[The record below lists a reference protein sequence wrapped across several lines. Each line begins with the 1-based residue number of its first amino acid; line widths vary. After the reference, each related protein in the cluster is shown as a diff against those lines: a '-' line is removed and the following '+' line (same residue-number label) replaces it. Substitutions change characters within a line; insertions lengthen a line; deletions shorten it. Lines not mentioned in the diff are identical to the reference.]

1 LPILHG
7 KIKMQKSQI
16 KMQNEKSKS
25 KKDEFKKEFN
35 RRVIKFS
42 LQVLKF
48 CEKMK
53 GKRMIWPIIDQ
64 LIRSATSIGA
74 NVIEAKSSSSKRDYL
89 RFFEIAL
96 KSANETKYWLVL
108 VKESQPGFK
117 LEAEQLLKE
126 VDEIS
131 RIIGASILTLK
142 GKR

>member
-1 LPILHG
+1 LHG
-7 KIKMQKSQI
+7 KIKMQKSKV
-16 KMQNEKSKS
+16 KMQNEKAKS
-25 KKDEFKKEFN
+25 KKEFKKEFN
-35 RRVIKFS
+35 RRVIRFS

-64 LIRSATSIGA
+64 LVRSATSIGA
-74 NVIEAKSSSSKRDYL
+74 NVIEARSSSSKRDYL

-96 KSANETKYWLVL
+96 KSANETKYWLIL
-108 VKESQPGFK
+108 VKESQPEFK

-142 GKR
+142 GKK

>member
-1 LPILHG
+1 M
-7 KIKMQKSQI
+7 KNQK
-16 KMQNEKSKS
+16 EKKE
-25 KKDEFKKEFN
+25 EFKKEFN

-42 LQVLKF
+42 LQVLNF

-53 GKRMIWPIIDQ
+53 EKRMLRPIIDQ

-96 KSANETKYWLVL
+96 KSANETKYWLIL
-108 VKESQPGFK
+108 VKESQPEFK
-117 LEAEQLLKE
+117 LETEELLKE